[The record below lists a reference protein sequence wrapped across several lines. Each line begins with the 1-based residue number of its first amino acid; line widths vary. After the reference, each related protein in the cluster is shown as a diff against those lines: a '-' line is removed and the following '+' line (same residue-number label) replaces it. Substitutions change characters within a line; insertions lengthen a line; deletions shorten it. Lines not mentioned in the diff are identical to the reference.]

1 MSGPHLLGFVLIL
14 TGITNDHMRQAPAET
29 RQSVAKTMTHS
40 LGEKWLYDQLYDRG
54 VCLKESSLNPS
65 IKTPQLRDKVISDR
79 RRLPAR
85 YERRCSD
92 MLG

>member
-1 MSGPHLLGFVLIL
+1 
-14 TGITNDHMRQAPAET
+14 
-29 RQSVAKTMTHS
+29 MTHA
-40 LGEKWLYDQLYDRG
+40 LGEKWLYEQLYGRG

-65 IKTPQLRDKVISDR
+65 IKRAQLRDKVISDQ

-85 YERRCSD
+85 YARRRSD